1 MKPEAA
7 PTMTQPNSM
16 IDAADGRSAAVSEN
30 NAYPNF
36 APCCIKVWQ
45 YTHPLWAWSWVKVDH
60 SPSAGQEWGH
70 GNSSAAKLLGLSP
83 ETSKGHLKNPYKY
96 GDSPNKSWFYPN
108 TVSFGGIPNS
118 RNVSFLQIFPAPNSP
133 RPSPEPSLWN
143 PVEPDLALH
152 QSLPDFLQNLLRNL
166 LRNPVEPDVALRQSL
181 PHRVVLNLTWLCTQA
196 SQTFSGTLLNLT
208 RRLHQSL
215 PEPSPDPAPAAGW
228 RPH

>member
-36 APCCIKVWQ
+36 APCCIKFLQ

-152 QSLPDFLQNLLRNL
+152 QSLPDFLRNL

>member
-1 MKPEAA
+1 MEPEAA

-16 IDAADGRSAAVSEN
+16 MDAADGRSAAVSEN

-36 APCCIKVWQ
+36 APCCIKFWQ

-60 SPSAGQEWGH
+60 SPPPAQEWGH

-152 QSLPDFLQNLLRNL
+152 QSLPDFLRNP
-166 LRNPVEPDVALRQSL
+166 LRNPVERDVALRQSL